1 MSAAGHVGRSEQL
14 RMFMTPR
21 EILENY
27 GPHDA
32 DRWLSV
38 TEQPDGIGQLGPN
51 KRLPPMLLMSRPEE
65 FGIIPEFD
73 DPRKDADE
81 YAERWHATK
90 AKYDRG
96 EELDMDWDASYEPGD
111 PAPGSRAFVEEHS
124 HWQLDEHPEWTDREH
139 YIDSWGGDI
148 TELKDEME
156 YEGYTGTVDDYI
168 DEQKRLHY
176 ESAKSQRKYNIG
188 NLQDPATWFE
198 NDEQVWTSALTHA
211 KKPTE
216 ELRNVAEE
224 DAGRSQTFS
233 LFPEGLGAYA
243 RVEGMGVEEPVVLGL
258 DPEVNVKRDI
268 KRPIW
273 KGAHDVI
280 SAAMLRPDQ
289 HIPVRHT
296 AQTTGEGGLVNA
308 IYPRSDRMEWG
319 RQFIEPERDRI
330 AFESH
335 ADDPQSKLTEGEVDT
350 FWEEEKPKPLPGPG
364 QLPLFD

>member
-1 MSAAGHVGRSEQL
+1 MSATDHVGRSEQL

-21 EILENY
+21 EILEDY

-96 EELDMDWDASYEPGD
+96 EELDMGVDASYEPGD
-111 PAPGSRAFVEEHS
+111 PAPGTPE
-124 HWQLDEHPEWTDREH
+124 QLERQGYTNPDFTDREN
-139 YIDSWGGDI
+139 YLDSWSGYTGI
-148 TELKDEME
+148 ESIKEEMAYDEF
-156 YEGYTGTVDDYI
+156 TGTVDDYI

-188 NLQDPATWFE
+188 DLHDPATWFE

-216 ELRNVAEE
+216 ELRNAAEA
-224 DAGRSQTFS
+224 DAGEGQTFS

-335 ADDPQSKLTEGEVDT
+335 ADDPQYKLTDDAVDT
-350 FWEEEKPKPLPGPG
+350 FWGEEKPKPLPGPG
-364 QLPLFD
+364 QLSLFD